1 MKVVIS
7 VIGKDN
13 KGIIA
18 GVSNILAENNINIV
32 DISQT
37 ILEGTFA
44 MIMQATLDDSS
55 ISIKDL
61 RVLLQKYGEER
72 ALGIHVQHEDIYNAM
87 HRV

>member
-1 MKVVIS
+1 MKVFIS

-18 GVSNILAENNINIV
+18 GVSNILAEKDVNIV

-37 ILEGTFA
+37 ILSDTFA
-44 MIMQATLDDSS
+44 MIMQGDFTDATV
-55 ISIKDL
+55 SIKEL
-61 RVLLQKYGEER
+61 RTVLNDYGQER
-72 ALGIHVQHEDIYNAM
+72 GLTIHIQHEDIYKAM

>member
-1 MKVVIS
+1 MKVIIS

-18 GVSNILAENNINIV
+18 GVSNILANNNINIV

-37 ILEGTFA
+37 ILTDTFA
-44 MIMQATLDDSS
+44 MIMQGDFSEAS

-61 RVLLQKYGEER
+61 REELTAYGLKQE
-72 ALGIHVQHEDIYNAM
+72 LNIHVQHEDIYKAM